1 MVELAPQRDL
11 VDGQWSTPADDLRVA
26 LADPNTGEPLQ
37 QQRQS
42 SPALVEQAVVA
53 AAALHRDGL
62 WRNTAPS
69 TRADFLRHV
78 ADLLAGRADDIARND
93 SLNTGVVTAVTTL
106 FAHGIPDTFRAAA
119 EHLEADPGDHDL
131 SDAGRA
137 IALRYLPWGPA
148 AVLAPWNAPSFIVA
162 KKTAFALAA
171 GAPVIAKPSN
181 WAPSGPA
188 VVAAMLHEAIADA
201 GLPPALF
208 QVVHGGAATGR
219 LLAEDARVRALAFTG
234 GRAGGVAVAGA
245 AAADCKALQ
254 LELGSNNPAIVRA
267 DADIDKTAG
276 ALVDG
281 FTKLNG
287 AWCESPGSVF
297 VVDRHHDALLD
308 AMLDR
313 LRAVRLGHS
322 MDADSTMGPQAHR
335 PQYQHVSD
343 VVARL
348 TEAGAIVHRV
358 TSSPDLAGWFY
369 PPVVVEDAPLDMTE
383 AEIFGPVLT
392 LHRVRDDTEALALAN
407 SRRTG
412 LAGYVFGTDIDAAMR
427 LGTELDCGEIKV
439 NGTSVLDLTS
449 ASTQGFWGGSGVG
462 AHGDAELLRFFR
474 GARIV
479 GVDRVGLPV

>member
-1 MVELAPQRDL
+1 MV
-11 VDGQWSTPADDLRVA
+11 GQWSTPADDLGVA

-42 SPALVEQAVVA
+42 SPRLVEQAIATATVV
-53 AAALHRDGL
+53 HRDGL
-62 WRNTAPS
+62 WRNTTPS
-69 TRADFLRHV
+69 TRADFLRDV
-78 ADLLAGRADDIARND
+78 ADRVSGRAGDIARND
-93 SLNTGVVTAVTTL
+93 SLNTGVVEAVTTL
-106 FAHGIPDTFRAAA
+106 FAQGIPDTFRAAA
-119 EHLEADPGDHDL
+119 DHLEADPGDHDL
-131 SDAGRA
+131 TDGDRA
-137 IALRYLPWGPA
+137 IHLRYLPWGPT

-188 VVAAMLHEAIADA
+188 LVAAVLHEAITDA
-201 GLPPALF
+201 GLPPAMF
-208 QVVHGGAATGR
+208 QMVHGGPVIGQ
-219 LLAEDARVRALAFTG
+219 LLAKDSRVRALSFTG

-254 LELGSNNPAIVRA
+254 LELGSNNPAIVCA
-267 DADIDKTAG
+267 DADIDATAG

-297 VVDRHHDALLD
+297 VPDDRHDALLD
-308 AMLDR
+308 ALLDR

-322 MDADSTMGPQAHR
+322 LDTDSTMGPQAHR
-335 PQYQHVSD
+335 VQYQHVLD
-343 VVARL
+343 AVARL
-348 TEAGAIVHRV
+348 ADGGGSVHSV
-358 TSSPDLAGWFY
+358 TPSPDLTGWFY
-369 PPVVVEDAPLDMTE
+369 PPVVVDDAPVDLTE

-392 LHRVRDDTEALALAN
+392 LHRVRDEAEALTLAN

-412 LAGYVFGTDIDAAMR
+412 LAGYVFGTDIEAAMR
-427 LGTELDCGEIKV
+427 LGAELDCGEIKI

-449 ASTQGFWGGSGVG
+449 GSTQGFWGGSGVG

-479 GVDRVGLPV
+479 GVDRIGLPI